1 MYAEREL
8 ASYNFEPEV
17 FPTNCLGDEEKQNF
31 EVDFKIIVLDDDRS
45 SVMSE
50 AKK

>member
-8 ASYNFEPEV
+8 TSYDFEPEV
-17 FPTNCLGDEEKQNF
+17 FPTNCVSDEERRNF

-50 AKK
+50 TKK